1 VPHDG
6 AAVASVPADGR
17 ASPGRCR
24 NCGAVAVGRFCPACG
39 QATALHPPT
48 VGEFVHE
55 FLGHHVAIDGS
66 LWRTLAALLLHPGLL
81 TTEYF
86 AGRRARFIAP
96 LRLYLTFSLILFA
109 VSGWSGGNLRF
120 GNEAVEFRLPAE
132 AAKEADH
139 GKVVFGP
146 NASTMMR
153 TGIKVV
159 DDRIAHIEAMTYAQR
174 NERLASGMR
183 ACLPYVLIVL
193 VPVLALFLKLVY
205 WNRHRLYGEH
215 LVVAFHAQAA
225 AFIFALLSAIPLGD
239 WFGSLI
245 AIVVAVQ
252 GYLALRRVYG
262 GRRWPTLLREGLL
275 FGVYG
280 TTVLFALAITAT
292 LTLAL

>member
-1 VPHDG
+1 M
-6 AAVASVPADGR
+6 
-17 ASPGRCR
+17 
-24 NCGAVAVGRFCPACG
+24 
-39 QATALHPPT
+39 
-48 VGEFVHE
+48 
-55 FLGHHVAIDGS
+55 
-66 LWRTLAALLLHPGLL
+66 WRTLAALLLHPGLL
-81 TTEYF
+81 TSEYF

-132 AAKEADH
+132 AAKEAADGH
-139 GKVVFGP
+139 VVFGP
-146 NASTMMR
+146 HASTMMR

-174 NERLASGMR
+174 NDRLASGMR

-215 LVVAFHAQAA
+215 LVVAFHAQTA

-245 AIVVAVQ
+245 AIVVALQ

-262 GRRWPTLLREGLL
+262 GRRWPTLLREGVL

-280 TTVLFALAITAT
+280 TTVLFALAIAAT